1 MILETYSC
9 EICITGQ
16 EETTQHL
23 FWGCPFTQNCWGLL
37 NLEIIP
43 TGSTFQN
50 ITAIKDQ
57 LQNRFFMIATIL
69 MCWTIWKVKNELIFN
84 NNQLGLQEAKTL
96 FLKEVG
102 VVSNRIKS
110 QLKQDFLLWLQNLS

>member
-23 FWGCPFTQNCWGLL
+23 FYGCPFAQNCWGLL
-37 NLEIIP
+37 NLEIIS
-43 TGSTFQN
+43 TGTTFQN

-57 LQNRFFMIATIL
+57 LQNRFFLNAAIL
-69 MCWTIWKVKNELIFN
+69 MCWTIWKVRNELIFN

-102 VVSNRIKS
+102 LVSYMIKS
-110 QLKQDFLLWLQNLS
+110 QLK